1 MNCVESIPIMASS
14 TEQLHGHIQSAL
26 QCITSPSSPDMIKQA
41 QDALLQYEESC
52 TDEFALTLISL
63 VGSQSSTLRLIAA
76 LTLKSAIVRRWKDKG
91 RGRVGDPKI
100 LLSESTKTTIRQAL
114 LNLVISGKVESNNQI
129 SYITNPNE
137 ISNQQLA
144 LLGDRQLQT
153 NTASLLSKI
162 ARMDLPLKFQD
173 LIPSLVDGI
182 KSYQGIV
189 NQLRQQGPTSQQIQQ
204 QIQIYQTILYNIMNC
219 LEAILAEISTQRLLI
234 DKKFRISLAQQYL
247 GTIVECSLIPS
258 LHALESFRS
267 VQSSTGL
274 SEEYISKALQYAT
287 LTSKVVSHM
296 MLSSFYKLVEEE
308 SPSLPLFDQILT
320 LIHSFL
326 SQWLPCVLDK
336 SISTTTALQKP
347 LKGLLQVHIDLV
359 VELQESNLIEFMRY
373 LNPFLTLF
381 HSTLMS
387 IVANN
392 NVQSSNQFTVSCIYF
407 LSNVVASSKYSNP
420 DTENELTIFF
430 QPNMIQSLSA
440 TLLKLFSDHIYPNQ
454 QDDDEDND
462 TERVYWQ
469 DDSEGFYHYELQR
482 SSDDDV
488 GCVSQNL
495 FLAFAESSFTSKV
508 AVPWLVSLLQNVA
521 SQRLAVEIEGGI
533 SVDLPE
539 TIITSALPL
548 PPTSSDNASV
558 ELQLQWDAIFT
569 AAGLVGSILES
580 SSVGFNFHSF
590 FEDGLGPC
598 LSLLVGSRSKQA
610 RSKQATALPVLHR
623 RIIWLVSCNAHQV
636 NISSPLNPM
645 KMLADSLCSHSDICV
660 RLSAVEAIEALLPY
674 CEDNPSILQ
683 SIISLSVP
691 SLYKLAN
698 ECSEVESRSACLD
711 LIANLITYIGVAG
724 NQHALTN
731 DMLNTIVAPLSS
743 IWNNSNDQNLLLKRN
758 VLGILSCV
766 ASFVGPDQVGV
777 LHPLALPLI
786 DASFAGGEDSAFL
799 AEEAL
804 RIWLVFIRLSKTYD
818 PNTIGKL
825 YVRAAEL
832 SKDLDHIVILM
843 RITQHYILLGGAVFL
858 NEHATNIQS
867 VLNNVVGKVR
877 PRGASYIHLVVE
889 ALLVSFPIE
898 GGVLL
903 NQSGV
908 LKTFIEA
915 CACNFF
921 EQGSCEP
928 DRVVVMYMTALARI
942 VIAPPSILQTLLPIT
957 LHGTVFGEEQLIQM
971 YIMKYQIAGN
981 GAHGLLF
988 QKLWSMLLLS
998 FYPPCQ
1004 LTGCSSLVLGKSN
1017 DIFNNFVHVL
1027 KNVKPDG
1034 TNLLSYEIHDE
1045 EEETVDIGADIYEV
1059 LQQQQRT
1066 KDVVIT
1072 TFFLEAMSTKMNGLA
1087 AQLGD
1092 EYQEFLASIN
1102 NDTLQEIQSSLS

>member
-1 MNCVESIPIMASS
+1 MASS
-14 TEQLHGHIQSAL
+14 TEQLQSHIQSAL

-41 QDALLQYEESC
+41 QDALLQYEE
-52 TDEFALTLISL
+52 THLDEYVLALILMVS
-63 VGSQSSTLRLIAA
+63 SQSNTLRLIAM

-91 RGRVGDPKI
+91 RGRIDAPKI
-100 LLSESTKTTIRQAL
+100 LLSEGSKATVRQAL
-114 LNLVISGKVESNNQI
+114 LNLVISGKVESSNQA

-137 ISNQQLA
+137 ISNQQLE
-144 LLGDRQLQT
+144 LLSDRQLQT
-153 NTASLLSKI
+153 NAASLLSKI

-173 LIPSLVDGI
+173 LIPSLVEGM

-189 NQLRQQGPTSQQIQQ
+189 NQLQQQGPASQQQIQQ
-204 QIQIYQTILYNIMNC
+204 QHIQIFQTILYNIMNC

-247 GTIVECSLIPS
+247 ETIVECGLILSLQ
-258 LHALESFRS
+258 ALELFRS
-267 VQSSTGL
+267 VQSFTGL
-274 SEEYISKALQYAT
+274 SEEYISQALQYAI

-296 MLSSFYKLVEEE
+296 MLSSFYKLVDEE
-308 SPSLPLFDQILT
+308 SPYTPVVDQILT

-326 SQWLPCVLDK
+326 SQWLPYVLDK
-336 SISTTTALQKP
+336 SISTATVLQKP
-347 LKGLLQVHIDLV
+347 MKELIQVNIDLI
-359 VELQESNLIEFMRY
+359 VELQESNSIEFMRY

-420 DTENELTIFF
+420 DTQNELTIFF
-430 QPNMIQSLSA
+430 TSNIIQSLSA
-440 TLLKLFSDHIYPNQ
+440 TLLQLFSAHIYPNQ
-454 QDDDEDND
+454 QNGQDDDEGDD
-462 TERVYWQ
+462 IERVYWQ
-469 DDSEGFYHYELQR
+469 DDSEGFYQYELQR

-488 GCVSQNL
+488 GCASQNL
-495 FLAFAESSFTSKV
+495 FLALVESSFTSQV
-508 AVPWLVSLLQNVA
+508 VVPWLVTLLQNVA

-533 SVDLPE
+533 SVDLPD
-539 TIITSALPL
+539 TIISSALPL
-548 PPTSSDNASV
+548 PPTNSNNAAV

-569 AAGLVGSILES
+569 AAGLVGGSILKS
-580 SSVGFNFHSF
+580 SSSGFNFNSF

-598 LSLLVGSRSKQA
+598 LSLLVGN
-610 RSKQATALPVLHR
+610 RSKQATSLPVLHR
-623 RIIWLVSCNAHQV
+623 RLIWLLSCNAHQV

-645 KMLADSLCSHSDICV
+645 GMVANTLSSYSDICV
-660 RLSAVEAIEALLPY
+660 KLSAVEAIEALLPY
-674 CEDNPSILQ
+674 CEDNPSILC
-683 SIISLSVP
+683 SIISPSVP
-691 SLYKLAN
+691 ALYKLAN
-698 ECSEVESRSACLD
+698 ESAEVESRSACLD

-731 DMLNTIVAPLSS
+731 DMLNTIVAPLAS
-743 IWNNSNDQNLLLKRN
+743 IWDNSTDQNLLLKRN

-766 ASFVGPDQVGV
+766 ASFVGSEQAGV

-786 DASFAGGEDSAFL
+786 DASFAGGEDNAFL
-799 AEEAL
+799 EEEAL
-804 RIWLVFIRLSKTYD
+804 RIWWVFIRLSKTYD
-818 PNTIGKL
+818 PLVGKL
-825 YVRAAEL
+825 YARSVEL
-832 SKDLDHIVILM
+832 SRDLDHVIMLM
-843 RITQHYILLGGAVFL
+843 RITQHYILIGGAAFL
-858 NEHATNIQS
+858 NEHATSIQS
-867 VLNNVVGKVR
+867 VLSDVVGKVR

-889 ALLVSFPIE
+889 ALLISFPIE

-903 NQSGV
+903 NQSGI
-908 LKTFIEA
+908 LKTFTEA

-921 EQGSCEP
+921 ELDSSEP
-928 DRVVVMYMTALARI
+928 DRVVVLYMTALARI
-942 VIAPPSILQTLLPIT
+942 CISSPPILQTLLPIT
-957 LHGTVFGEEQLIQM
+957 LQNGTVFGEEQLIQM

-1004 LTGCSSLVLGKSN
+1004 LAVCSSIVLGRSN

-1027 KNVKPDG
+1027 KNVKADG

-1045 EEETVDIGADIYEV
+1045 EEELVDIGADIYES
-1059 LQQQQRT
+1059 LQQQQRAN
-1066 KDVVIT
+1066 DVVIT
-1072 TFFLEAMSTKMNGLA
+1072 TSFHEAVSTKMNGLA

-1102 NDTLQEIQSSLS
+1102 SDTLQEIQAILS